1 MIMKMNKPK
10 NRLKNTQGFTLIEM
24 IVALA
29 IIGIM
34 AVSFLT
40 VFSSTYAH
48 IFSAGRRSDA
58 IFSTEKKV
66 EAAIASGT
74 TATTDTFSLAI
85 GGRTVT
91 VSGALVMEQS
101 TYENGKAVSLK
112 SFVPVGSVFSNTH
125 SNTAGLTLEIYA
137 NELEIMV
144 GTYYQL
150 EANKPVTWTSSLP
163 SVASVDTTG
172 RITGNSVGTA
182 TITATNG
189 SDTRTCLVRI
199 VNKVTLA
206 YVKGGQYVRYGG
218 VDYIKLTGENGRV
231 MSLSAPLMGQSWSY
245 DNAMPSKGELEGGV
259 WTDALRSMSGMDY
272 WTKTKRDDD
281 KESKPIVVYIKSNGS
296 FDEVNSKNA
305 VRGLKLG
312 TSLNP
317 DLMITSGTG
326 SAGSPYILADPTT

>member
-1 MIMKMNKPK
+1 MSRMMNRLM
-10 NRLKNTQGFTLIEM
+10 NRLKNPQGFTLIEM

-74 TATTDTFSLAI
+74 TGTADTFSLSI
-85 GGRTVT
+85 GGRTIN
-91 VSGALVMEQS
+91 VSGTLVTEQS
-101 TYENGKAVSLK
+101 TYENGKTVTLK

-125 SNTAGLTLEIYA
+125 ANDAGLTLEIYA

-150 EANKPVTWTSSLP
+150 EANKPVTWTSNVP

-172 RITGNSVGTA
+172 RITGHSVGTA
-182 TITATNG
+182 TITAMNG

-206 YVKGGQYVRYGG
+206 YVKGGQFVRYSGS
-218 VDYIKLTGENGRV
+218 DFIKLTGENGRV
-231 MSLSAPLMGQSWSY
+231 MSLSVPLMGQAWSY
-245 DNAMPSKGELEGGV
+245 HNDMPSRGELEGGV

-281 KESKPIVVYIKSNGS
+281 KESQPIVVYVKSDGS
-296 FDEVNSKNA
+296 FGEVNSKNA
-305 VRGLKLG
+305 VRGLKMG

-317 DLMITSGTG
+317 DLIITSGTG

>member
-1 MIMKMNKPK
+1 MSRMM
-10 NRLKNTQGFTLIEM
+10 NRLMNRLNNPKGFTLIEM

-74 TATTDTFSLAI
+74 TGTADTFSLSI
-85 GGRTVT
+85 GGRTIN
-91 VSGALVMEQS
+91 VSGTLVTEQS
-101 TYENGKAVSLK
+101 TYENGKTVTLK

-125 SNTAGLTLEIYA
+125 ANDAGLTLEIYA

-150 EANKPVTWTSSLP
+150 EANKPVTWTSNVP
-163 SVASVDTTG
+163 SVASVDATG
-172 RITGNSVGTA
+172 RITGHSVGTA
-182 TITATNG
+182 TITAMNG

-206 YVKGGQYVRYGG
+206 YVKGGQFVCYSGS
-218 VDYIKLTGENGRV
+218 DFIKLTGENGRV
-231 MSLSAPLMGQSWSY
+231 MSLSVPLMGQAWSY
-245 DNAMPSKGELEGGV
+245 HNDMPSRGELEGGV

-281 KESKPIVVYIKSNGS
+281 KESQPIVVYVKSDGS
-296 FDEVNSKNA
+296 FGEVNSKNA
-305 VRGLKLG
+305 VRGLKMG

-317 DLMITSGTG
+317 DLIITSGTG

>member
-1 MIMKMNKPK
+1 MTKP
-10 NRLKNTQGFTLIEM
+10 LKNSQGFTLIEM

-40 VFSSTYAH
+40 VFSTTYAH

-58 IFSTEKKV
+58 IFNTEKKV

-74 TATTDTFSLAI
+74 TATTDTFSLSI
-85 GGRTVT
+85 GGRTVN
-91 VSGALVMEQS
+91 VSGTLVTEQS
-101 TYENGKAVSLK
+101 TYENGKVVTLK

-125 SNTAGLTLEIYA
+125 TSSDSLTLEIYA

-150 EANKPVTWTSSLP
+150 EANKPVTWTSDVP
-163 SVASVDTTG
+163 SVASVDSSG

-182 TITATNG
+182 TITALNG

-206 YVKGGQYVRYGG
+206 YVKGGQFVRYGG
-218 VDYIKLTGENGRV
+218 TDYIKLTGENGRV
-231 MSLSAPLMGQSWSY
+231 MSLSVPLMGQSWSY
-245 DNAMPSKGELEGGV
+245 DNEMPSRGELEGGV
-259 WTDALRSMSGMDY
+259 WTDALRSMSGIDY

-281 KESKPIVVYIKSNGS
+281 KESQPIVVYVKSDGS
-296 FDEVNSKNA
+296 FEEVNSKNA
-305 VRGLKLG
+305 VRGLKMG

-317 DLMITSGTG
+317 DLIITSGTG